1 MISAGVFFGAPM
13 PLEKF
18 APNMKSSD
26 IAPGDFA
33 ALCRLGEIHVVIL
46 QQF

>member
-1 MISAGVFFGAPM
+1 
-13 PLEKF
+13 
-18 APNMKSSD
+18 MKSSD

-46 QQF
+46 QQFSNFFPPNAI